1 MSKISEIEGVGE
13 SYAAKLQDAGIGTV
27 ESLLEKGADPAGR
40 TELAESTGISEKLI
54 LKWVNHADLF
64 RLKGVGGE
72 FAELLE
78 VSGVDTVPEL
88 AQRNAENLHGKM
100 AEINEARNLVGRIP
114 ALSEVES
121 WITLAKGLTRKVTH

>member
-13 SYAAKLQDAGIGTV
+13 SYAAKLQAAGIVTV
-27 ESLLEKGADPAGR
+27 ESLLEKGAAPAGR
-40 TELAESTGISEKLI
+40 KELAESTGISEKLI

-64 RLKGVGGE
+64 RLKGVGGD

-100 AEINEARNLVGRIP
+100 AEVNEARNLAGRIP
-114 ALSEVES
+114 SMSEVES
-121 WITLAKGLTRKVTH
+121 WIAQAKGLTRKVTH

>member
-27 ESLLEKGADPAGR
+27 ESLLEKGAAPAGR
-40 TELAESTGISEKLI
+40 VELAESTGISEKLI

-100 AEINEARNLVGRIP
+100 AEVNEARNLVGRIP

-121 WITLAKGLTRKVTH
+121 WIAQAKGLTRKVTH